1 LLPGAAATGNS
12 AQPRRNRD
20 NIPWVENAV
29 HTDMKSLPTLIAA
42 LAVGVLAALGQSPE
56 AAAQDQQKCEEL
68 YGSWYQY
75 LERERC
81 LREWRRKE
89 KLRICISQ
97 DFGRMESLARKIRDG
112 IQPTMF
118 LSDAK
123 ELMEKLL
130 EKKLDVRPAK
140 GEPRGTMV
148 ETIITSNCATPF
160 QLIVQVRALETQELL
175 HVRFWS
181 RFAPAGYHEGLRT
194 DLSRDFEE
202 SQRLEA
208 AEKRRRDGKAAD
220 GGGRDGGQDAMAKK
234 REPGSRPL
242 QEQAGRLSRPPAAPA
257 RRGSRSGEA
266 GTQPW
271 ALAAPPPKNDH
282 CAPDLARNERIWR
295 LQRFGLVRQTG
306 PDTYRAKGHSLTFK
320 PKTESLQ
327 ACD

>member
-1 LLPGAAATGNS
+1 
-12 AQPRRNRD
+12 
-20 NIPWVENAV
+20 
-29 HTDMKSLPTLIAA
+29 MKSLPSLIVGIA
-42 LAVGVLAALGQSPE
+42 LGVLAAIGPVRE
-56 AAAQDQQKCEEL
+56 AAAQNQEKCEEL

-89 KLRICISQ
+89 KLRICIAQ
-97 DFGRMESLARKIRDG
+97 DFGRMEAVARKIRDG
-112 IQPTMF
+112 VLPTMF

-123 ELMEKLL
+123 KLIETTL
-130 EKKLDVRPAK
+130 ERKLDVQPAK

-148 ETIITSNCATPF
+148 ETTITSNCATPF
-160 QLIVQVRALETQELL
+160 QLIVQVRALETEELL
-175 HVRFWS
+175 HLKFWS
-181 RFAPAGYHEGLRT
+181 RFAPAGYQEGLRA

-208 AEKRRRDGKAAD
+208 AEKHRQAGKTAAR
-220 GGGRDGGQDAMAKK
+220 GGANGGQEPMVKK

-242 QEQAGRLSRPPAAPA
+242 HEQAGRIALPPTGADRP
-257 RRGSRSGEA
+257 GSKPIEA

-282 CAPDLARNERIWR
+282 CAANLARNERIWR

-306 PDTYRAKGHSLTFK
+306 PDTFRAKGHSLRFK
-320 PKTESLQ
+320 PNAEALL

>member
-1 LLPGAAATGNS
+1 
-12 AQPRRNRD
+12 
-20 NIPWVENAV
+20 
-29 HTDMKSLPTLIAA
+29 MKSLLTLIAV
-42 LAVGVLAALGQSPE
+42 LTIGVLASIGQAPE
-56 AAAQDQQKCEEL
+56 AAAQDQQKCEQL

-97 DFGRMESLARKIRDG
+97 DFGRMEALARKIRDG

-123 ELMEKLL
+123 KLMEKTL
-130 EKKLDVRPAK
+130 ERKLDVRPAK

-148 ETIITSNCATPF
+148 ETSITSNCATPF
-160 QLIVQVRALETQELL
+160 QLIVQVRALETLELL
-175 HVRFWS
+175 HLRFWS
-181 RFAPAGYHEGLRT
+181 RFAPAGYHEGLRA

-208 AEKRRRDGKAAD
+208 AEKRRRAGKTAAR
-220 GGGRDGGQDAMAKK
+220 GSRDGGQEPMVKK

-242 QEQAGRLSRPPAAPA
+242 QEQAERLSRPPAGRA
-257 RRGSRSGEA
+257 RRGSKAVEA

-282 CAPDLARNERIWR
+282 CAANLARNERIWR

-306 PDTYRAKGHSLTFK
+306 PDTYRAKGHSLRFK
-320 PKTESLQ
+320 PKTEALL

>member
-1 LLPGAAATGNS
+1 
-12 AQPRRNRD
+12 
-20 NIPWVENAV
+20 
-29 HTDMKSLPTLIAA
+29 MKSLPHLIAA
-42 LAVGVLAALGQSPE
+42 FAFGVLAFIGHAPK
-56 AAAQDQQKCEEL
+56 AAAQDQQNCEEL

-89 KLRICISQ
+89 KLRVCISQ

-181 RFAPAGYHEGLRT
+181 RFAPAGYNEGLRT

-208 AEKRRRDGKAAD
+208 AEKRRRGSKAAGRGGSD
-220 GGGRDGGQDAMAKK
+220 GEQESLAKK

-242 QEQAGRLSRPPAAPA
+242 HEQTGRLSRPPAAPA
-257 RRGSRSGEA
+257 RRGSRQDEA
-266 GTQPW
+266 GSQPW

-282 CAPDLARNERIWR
+282 CAANLARNERIWR

-306 PDTYRAKGHSLTFK
+306 PDTFRAKGHSLTFK
-320 PKTESLQ
+320 PESESLQ